1 MSNFLEQRAM
11 SKITSGQNAVC
22 WFDTDPGPQ
31 SFVYCPV
38 DNTLFEV
45 VQKSAVQLCRVSTV
59 VTETTQ
65 LVLSKFKTIYS
76 SRLRIE

>member
-1 MSNFLEQRAM
+1 LEQRAISNFLEQRAM

-31 SFVYCPV
+31 SLVYCPV

-45 VQKSAVQLCRVSTV
+45 SPEICCSAVSCLYCGYGNYTAG
-59 VTETTQ
+59 
-65 LVLSKFKTIYS
+65 SKQI
-76 SRLRIE
+76 